1 VCHSNEDLKSFKDGD
16 IIVAADTKSPSFLSA
31 GMLSP
36 VSAASFTAL
45 FPSSTIP
52 STGIFS
58 PGLTRNTSPFF
69 TCSMETVSS
78 IPLRSTT
85 ACFGARRINPLSA
98 SVVFPLDLASSIF
111 PTVMSARIIAA
122 DSK

>member
-1 VCHSNEDLKSFKDGD
+1 MS
-16 IIVAADTKSPSFLSA
+16 VAAETLSPADLST

-45 FPSSTIP
+45 LPSTTIP

-58 PGLTRNTSPFF
+58 PGLTINISPFF
-69 TCSMETVSS
+69 TF
-78 IPLRSTT
+78 STGT
-85 ACFGARRINPLSA
+85 FNSLPSRIIFAVFGASFIRLFIA
-98 SVVFPLDLASSIF
+98 SVVFPFEWASSIF
-111 PTVMSARIIAA
+111 PTVISVRIIAA